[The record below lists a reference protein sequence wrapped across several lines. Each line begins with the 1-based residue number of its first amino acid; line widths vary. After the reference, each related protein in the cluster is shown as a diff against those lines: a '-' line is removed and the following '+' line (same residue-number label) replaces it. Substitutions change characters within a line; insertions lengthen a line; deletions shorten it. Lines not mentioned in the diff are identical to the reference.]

1 MSTRRALVASLIL
14 LSLLLTAAAP
24 APSPAEGVRQA
35 LTWLRTQQ
43 QGDGGFSNG
52 FSAGSDLG
60 TTADAM
66 LAITAGGQDP
76 STWSPAGASP
86 LDFLANAV
94 QAGNV
99 TNPGAAAKVALAML
113 AAGKDPHV
121 AAGLDLANPILEGFD
136 AGTGF
141 FGMGPFDSSLAIL
154 ALTGMHT
161 PLPEG
166 ALAGLI
172 AARLPDGAYA
182 FNGDLTPG
190 AGDSNTTALAVQALL
205 SAGRRDDTTASLDYF
220 RAVQNEDDGWTYQKP
235 SAFGE
240 ATDANST
247 ALVLQAL
254 LASGE
259 RPIDWGDPLAAL
271 SSLQVP
277 SGAFIFNAATSSE
290 NLLATVQALPALAG
304 WDYLDLIDP
313 GHATIPTVT
322 GSVVVEG
329 GTCCVAAQAGSPV
342 SLRSEFQA
350 DSPFGSVTQM
360 RVVEKVAG
368 ACASEGELSSAEW
381 APLQLE
387 STFTFA
393 APLNWIGYAIT
404 VQFRDD
410 HGYSSQT
417 YCDEVSVEGGPAA
430 GALSEPTSLPQ
441 AAAQPA
447 PVKPGIAWVAGG
459 LLLGLL
465 LVAAL
470 AAARRR

>member
-24 APSPAEGVRQA
+24 APSPTEGVGQA
-35 LTWLRTQQ
+35 LTWLRAQQ

-66 LAITAGGQDP
+66 LAIIAGGQDP

-113 AAGKDPHV
+113 AAGKGPHAV
-121 AAGLDLANPILEGFD
+121 AGLDLANPILEGFD

-166 ALAGLI
+166 ALAGLL

-205 SAGRRDDTTASLDYF
+205 AAGRRDDTTASLDYF
-220 RAVQNEDDGWTYQKP
+220 RAAQNEDDGWTYQKP

-259 RPIDWGDPLAAL
+259 RPNEWGDALAAL

-290 NLLATVQALPALAG
+290 NSTGNCAGAPGAGRVGPPRSDRPRSRHYPDGDGFRGRRRRHLLRGSAGRFAGLPPERISGRQPVRKRDADASRREGGRGLCQRGRALFSRLDPSATRIHLHFRRTPQLG
-304 WDYLDLIDP
+304 WLC
-313 GHATIPTVT
+313 HH
-322 GSVVVEG
+322 GSV
-329 GTCCVAAQAGSPV
+329 S
-342 SLRSEFQA
+342 R
-350 DSPFGSVTQM
+350 
-360 RVVEKVAG
+360 
-368 ACASEGELSSAEW
+368 
-381 APLQLE
+381 
-387 STFTFA
+387 
-393 APLNWIGYAIT
+393 
-404 VQFRDD
+404 
-410 HGYSSQT
+410 
-417 YCDEVSVEGGPAA
+417 
-430 GALSEPTSLPQ
+430 
-441 AAAQPA
+441 
-447 PVKPGIAWVAGG
+447 
-459 LLLGLL
+459 
-465 LVAAL
+465 
-470 AAARRR
+470 